1 MTVERIDGAG
11 PLAGSAR
18 VLRNALL
25 GAAAM
30 VLALTPVAAS
40 ARTAQSY
47 RAAQSEVAVWQAH
60 SLKSLWISGGQLR
73 PEAGQ
78 LVDLVRTAR
87 LDGLDPDAYR
97 IRNLEGAVRAAF
109 NGSPRDLQRAD
120 FMLSQTLVAY
130 ARDMRAFRPGV
141 MKFAD
146 SAAIPPAPSAGL
158 LLNSA
163 AAAPSLSAWLDA
175 MPWMH
180 PVYGQLRN
188 EMTGAINPHEAQV
201 LRLNMDRARMLPA
214 AITPGRYVMVDAAAA
229 RLYMVEN
236 GVVKDSMRVVVGRTD
251 NPTPM
256 IAGMIRYAILNP
268 YWNAPPDLA
277 ATRLA
282 PHVVSEGVG
291 YLARARYEVLSDWG
305 DHPKRV
311 DPRTIDW
318 QAVADGKMPDI
329 RMRQLPGPD
338 NSMGKVKFMFPNDM
352 GIYLHDTDD
361 KSLFAAPARQ
371 KSGGCI
377 RLQSAPKLTKWL
389 FGKPLVATSKKPE
402 QKVSVPVPV
411 PVYVTY
417 LTAAPENGQI
427 AFRDDIYNR
436 DGFGPAPQQPEQTA
450 QR

>member
-1 MTVERIDGAG
+1 MTGKRLTGAG
-11 PLAGSAR
+11 SFAGSSR
-18 VLRNALL
+18 LFRKALV
-25 GAAAM
+25 GAAAIS
-30 VLALTPVAAS
+30 LVAAPAV
-40 ARTAQSY
+40 ARTSPSFRSAQG
-47 RAAQSEVAVWQAH
+47 EVQQWQAH
-60 SLKSLWISGGQLR
+60 SVVSLWVVDGQLR
-73 PEAGQ
+73 PEASQ
-78 LVDLVRTAR
+78 LIDLVRTAR
-87 LDGLDPDAYR
+87 LDGLEPDAYR
-97 IRNLEGAVRAAF
+97 VRTLEGAVRNAF
-109 NGSPRDLQRAD
+109 GGNPRDLQRAD
-120 FMLSQTLVAY
+120 FMLSQVLVAY
-130 ARDMRAFRPGV
+130 ARDMRVFRPGV

-146 SAAIPPAPSAGL
+146 VAAIPPMPSAGL

-163 AAAPSLSAWLDA
+163 ASAPSLSAWLDA

-180 PVYGQLRN
+180 PVYGQLRAA
-188 EMTGAINPHEAQV
+188 MAGAIDPRQAQV
-201 LRLNMDRARMLPA
+201 LRINLLRAKALPA
-214 AITPGRYVMVDAAAA
+214 AIQPGRYVMVDAAAA

-236 GVVKDSMRVVVGRTD
+236 GVVKDSMKVVVGRTD

-256 IAGMIRYAILNP
+256 LAGMIRYAILNP

-282 PHVVSEGVG
+282 PHVVSEGLN
-291 YLARARYEVLSDWG
+291 YLTRARYEVLSDWG
-305 DHPKRV
+305 DSPKRV
-311 DPRTIDW
+311 DPKTIDW
-318 QAVADGKMPDI
+318 QAVVDGKMPDI

-389 FGKPLVATSKKPE
+389 FGKPLAATSKKPE

-427 AFRDDIYNR
+427 AYRDDIYNR
-436 DGFGPAPQQPEQTA
+436 DGFGAAAQQPEQTA
-450 QR
+450 TR